1 MQNIDFAFQPA
12 LEQAKRIRQKE
23 ISPLELLDFYLERI
37 ERYDPQI
44 GSHFA
49 VMSELARSDAK
60 AKTEQLAATNDLAS
74 LPPFFG
80 VPIPIK
86 DLNAVAQMPCSAGV
100 ASLQDQIPEHEDG
113 MVTKLR
119 EAGFVL
125 LGKTATS
132 QLGSLPYTEPEG
144 FPPTRNPW
152 NLERTPG
159 GSSGGAAAAVAAGL
173 SPVAQ
178 GSDGGGSIRIP
189 SACCGLVGIKPS
201 RGRVSSAPVGDRL
214 HGMATDGPI
223 ARTVAD
229 AAALLDAM
237 SGYICGDPYWLG
249 KPNPSFLEAT
259 RQATGSVRIAYA
271 TSFSGLP
278 PADATAKQAVL
289 DTTQRLCELGHE
301 ATEACPNFE
310 GLVEPFTTIFA
321 AAVSSA
327 GIPPSAL
334 DPINRMF
341 FQKGEQIT
349 AGEYLQS
356 IQHIQILSRQIV
368 GFFQDIDV
376 LVLPVLLHPP
386 IRVGEWS
393 QLSLEQTLDN
403 ITRWIASCPPFNATG
418 QPAIAVPVGFD
429 DNGLPV
435 SVQLIGKPAAESTLI
450 SLASQLE
457 AVYCWHYQYPEAFVE

>member
-1 MQNIDFAFQPA
+1 MSEIDFAFQPA

-23 ISPLELLDFYLERI
+23 LSPLELLDFYLERI
-37 ERYDPQI
+37 ERYDSRV
-44 GSHFA
+44 GSYFT
-49 VMSELARSDAK
+49 VMPELARRDAQ
-60 AKTEQLAATNDLAS
+60 AKTEQLAATNDPAS

-80 VPIPIK
+80 VPLPIK

-100 ASLQDQIPEHEDG
+100 AALRDQIPEYEDG

-119 EAGFVL
+119 QAGFVL

-132 QLGSLPYTEPEG
+132 QLGSMPYTEPDG

-152 NLERTPG
+152 HLEHTPG

-189 SACCGLVGIKPS
+189 SACCGLLGIKPS
-201 RGRVSSAPVGDRL
+201 RGRISSAPVGDRL

-229 AAALLDAM
+229 AAAMLDAM
-237 SGYICGDPYWLG
+237 SGYIWGDPYWLG
-249 KPNPSFLEAT
+249 QPNPSFWEAT
-259 RQATGSVRIAYA
+259 HQATGSLRIAYA
-271 TSFSGLP
+271 TSMPGLP
-278 PADATAKQAVL
+278 PASDIAKQAVL

-301 ATEACPNFE
+301 ATEACPDFQ

-327 GIPPSAL
+327 GMAKSAL
-334 DPINRMF
+334 EPINRMLAE
-341 FQKGEQIT
+341 KGEQIS

-356 IQHIQILSRQIV
+356 IRQLQILARQIV
-368 GFFQDIDV
+368 GFFQDVDV

-393 QLSLEQTLDN
+393 QLPLEEILDR
-403 ITRWIASCPPFNATG
+403 ITRWIAPCPPFNATG
-418 QPAIAVPVGFD
+418 QPAIALPAGFD
-429 DNGLPV
+429 GNGLPV
-435 SVQLIGKPAAESTLI
+435 SVQLVGKPAAEATLI
-450 SLASQLE
+450 AVASQLE
-457 AVYCWHYQYPEAFVE
+457 AAYPWYQYYPEAFAG